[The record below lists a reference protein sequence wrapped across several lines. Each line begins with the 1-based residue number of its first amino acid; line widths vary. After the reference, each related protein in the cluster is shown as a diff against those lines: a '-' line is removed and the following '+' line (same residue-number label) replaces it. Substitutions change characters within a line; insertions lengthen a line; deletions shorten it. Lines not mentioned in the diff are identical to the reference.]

1 MKNSS
6 QNISKKFSKVKL
18 LQLTK
23 KNEAAILQEHVIT
36 SEYERTILQTKLLT
50 PRNKVASKIGK
61 GIKTL
66 LWQLTRSFYT
76 YKYATP
82 LFVFSFNKLML
93 D

>member
-1 MKNSS
+1 MKNSY

-18 LQLTK
+18 PQLTK
-23 KNEAAILQEHVIT
+23 KYKAAILQEHVIT
-36 SEYERTILQTKLLT
+36 SKYERIILQTKLLT

-61 GIKTL
+61 GINTL
-66 LWQLTRSFYT
+66 LWQLSESFYT

-82 LFVFSFNKLML
+82 LFLFSVNQLML